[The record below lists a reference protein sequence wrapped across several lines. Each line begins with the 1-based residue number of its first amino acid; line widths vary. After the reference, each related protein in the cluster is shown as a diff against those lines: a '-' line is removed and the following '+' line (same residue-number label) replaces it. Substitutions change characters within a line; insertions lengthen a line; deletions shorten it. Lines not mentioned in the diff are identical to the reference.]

1 MLKKIIGKLRRKK
14 KGYKEHKGYTES
26 DSMPEGKPVRPKY
39 LKN

>member
-1 MLKKIIGKLRRKK
+1 MLKKLRILLRKKK

-26 DSMPEGKPVRPKY
+26 DRMPEGKPVRPKF